1 MGYLMFTVS
10 YWRDVLERA
19 IKTAAQTAVIAIGAA
34 AGFDLFTA
42 DFTTIGGAAAGGFV
56 LSVLTSIGSAPF
68 GTNGSPSL
76 LSNTWTSIGA
86 NGSVTN
92 G

>member
-1 MGYLMFTVS
+1 MGYLMFTS
-10 YWRDVLERA
+10 TFWRDVLERA
-19 IKTAAQTAVIAIGAA
+19 IKTAAQTALVAIGAA

-42 DFTTIGGAAAGGFV
+42 DYVTIGGAAAGGFI

-86 NGSVTN
+86 DGSVTN

>member
-1 MGYLMFTVS
+1 MFNVS

-19 IKTAAQTAVIAIGAA
+19 IKTAAQTAVIAVGAA

-42 DFTTIGGAAAGGFV
+42 DWKSIGGAAAGGFA

-68 GTNGSPSL
+68 GAAGSPSL
-76 LSNTWTSIGA
+76 VSNTWTSIGA
-86 NGSVTN
+86 NGTVTN

>member
-1 MGYLMFTVS
+1 MFTSS
-10 YWRDVLERA
+10 YWRDLLERA

-34 AGFDLFTA
+34 SGFDLFAA
-42 DFTTIGGAAAGGFV
+42 DFATIGGAAASGFV
-56 LSVLTSIGSAPF
+56 LSVLTSLASAPF

-76 LSNTWTSIGA
+76 LSNTWTSISA
-86 NGSVTN
+86 NGNANN

>member
-1 MGYLMFTVS
+1 MWSRS

-19 IKTAAQTAVIAIGAA
+19 IKTAAQTAVVAIGAA

-42 DFTTIGGAAAGGFV
+42 DWKTLGGAALGGFV

-68 GTNGSPSL
+68 GAQGSPSV
-76 LSNTWTSIGA
+76 LSSEWTSIGA
-86 NGSVTN
+86 DGTVSNG
-92 G
+92 

>member
-1 MGYLMFTVS
+1 MGYLMFTS
-10 YWRDVLERA
+10 TFWRDVLERA
-19 IKTAAQTAVIAIGAA
+19 IKTAAQTALVAIGAA

-42 DFTTIGGAAAGGFV
+42 DFVTIGGAAAGGFV
-56 LSVLTSIGSAPF
+56 LSMLTSIGSAPF

-86 NGSVTN
+86 DGSVTN